1 MKAEIIEQLTLQ
13 NISKELRIPSEIIV
27 SFLNDKGT
35 TIENLPYEKVTAE
48 DYILLKQEVKSL
60 PANTPLIFISDEEI
74 KNFKPVT
81 KPIEFWADSPL
92 SNLEKLIYRQLSFEK
107 PKTERV
113 VGITPF
119 NWHFCKAKLQGK
131 FSTGQRFTLF
141 DDTVTELLSIK
152 PNQTLL
158 DLADLMGFGTDL
170 NIVNEIIID
179 LKLNGIITG
188 VGIPEQYSLTEKG
201 KTDHQY
207 RTKSKPPTTYQFEL
221 FIDYYN
227 PANRFAK
234 SLFNREAK
242 ISSNE
247 LKPAFDFSD
256 IEKIKSLAEEQASNI
271 HLPKAGFFLQEANL
285 IENSLEY
292 FQLRY
297 IAVITE
303 ILDTNSN
310 NIWIFDPYKKDISRP
325 LTQIARASDELQKS
339 IKDSFLTE
347 AKASGEL
354 LESVQKDVEQIEF
367 DKAIVSSL
375 NIDDTQTSVPES
387 FKPFLSYDSLNT
399 VEFELEMEK
408 LFDTVKNQLWLIF
421 PWVKDGAFA
430 QRLALI
436 RKAIRNKTIIF
447 IAFSENEGMVRKPND
462 KMVGERAMGI
472 LEQLSIDHTNFFFAE
487 LSKFHEKRVFAFL
500 DDKFKCEYSGSQ
512 NYLSFYVDKSEKGF
526 RRENMKRVVWSEKSD
541 EEFELR
547 KDEFINSYLKRIYEQ
562 LQRDEAQLTVATFK
576 FEALVKVKK
585 RMFYDRTKDKVESLK
600 KNFGNDDADIE
611 KSLTDIQTRITNVLQ
626 KIK

>member
-1 MKAEIIEQLTLQ
+1 MKADTKEQLTLQ
-13 NISKELRIPSEIIV
+13 NISKELRIPSELIV

-35 TIENLPYEKVTAE
+35 TIENLPYEKVTSE
-48 DYILLKQEVKSL
+48 DYSLLKKEVQSL
-60 PANTPLIFISDEEI
+60 PANTPLIFISDEDI

-119 NWHFCKAKLQGK
+119 NWKFSKAKFQGK

-158 DLADLMGFGTDL
+158 DLADLMGFGTD
-170 NIVNEIIID
+170 ISIANEIVKD
-179 LKLNGIITG
+179 LKLNGVIMG
-188 VGIPEQYSLTEKG
+188 VGTPEQYSLTEKG

-207 RTKSKPPTTYQFEL
+207 RTKSKPPIKSEFEL

-227 PANRFAK
+227 PSNKFAK
-234 SLFNREAK
+234 SLFDREAK
-242 ISSNE
+242 NTTEE

-256 IEKIKSLAEEQASNI
+256 IERIKLLAEEQASNV

-285 IENSLEY
+285 IDHSLEY

-303 ILDTNSN
+303 ILDTTSN

-325 LTQIARASDELQKS
+325 LTQIARSSDELQKN

-367 DKAIVSSL
+367 DKAIVLSSS
-375 NIDDTQTSVPES
+375 IDDSQTSVPES

-408 LFDTVKNQLWLIF
+408 LFDTVKYQLWLIF

-436 RKAIRNKTIIF
+436 RKAIRNKTHVF
-447 IAFSENEGMVRKPND
+447 IAFSENEGMVRRPND
-462 KMVGERAMGI
+462 KMVGERAMEI

-487 LSKFHEKRVFAFL
+487 LTKFHEKRVFAFL
-500 DDKFKCEYSGSQ
+500 DDRFKCEYSGSQ
-512 NYLSFYVDKSEKGF
+512 NYLSFYVGKSEKGF
-526 RRENMKRVVWSEKSD
+526 RRENMKRVVWSDKSD

-547 KDEFINSYLKRIYEQ
+547 KDEFINSYLKRIYEH
-562 LQRDEAQLTVATFK
+562 LQRDEAQLAIVSFK
-576 FEALVKVKK
+576 FDALVKVKR
-585 RMFYDRTKDKVESLK
+585 RMFYDKTKDKIESLK
-600 KNFGNDDADIE
+600 THFGGDDADIE
-611 KSLTDIQTRITNVLQ
+611 KSLTDIQTRIANVLL

>member
-1 MKAEIIEQLTLQ
+1 MKADTKEQLTLQ

-48 DYILLKQEVKSL
+48 DYSLLQKEVKSL
-60 PANTPLIFISDEEI
+60 PANTPLTFISDEEI

-81 KPIEFWADSPL
+81 KPIEFWADSTL

-119 NWHFCKAKLQGK
+119 NWKFCKAKFSGT

-141 DDTVTELLSIK
+141 DDTVAELLSIK
-152 PNQTLL
+152 PDQTLL
-158 DLADLMGFGTDL
+158 DLADLMGFGAD
-170 NIVNEIIID
+170 ISIANEVVKD
-179 LKLNGIITG
+179 LKLNGVITG
-188 VGIPEQYSLTEKG
+188 LGNPEQYSLTEKG
-201 KTDHQY
+201 KTDHQF
-207 RTKSKPPTTYQFEL
+207 RTKSKPPITSEFEL

-227 PANRFAK
+227 PVNKFAK
-234 SLFNREAK
+234 SVFNREAK
-242 ISSNE
+242 VPTKE
-247 LKPAFDFSD
+247 FKLAFDFAD
-256 IEKIKSLAEEQASNI
+256 IEKIKALAEEQASNI
-271 HLPKAGFFLQEANL
+271 HLPKAGFFLQEATL
-285 IENSLEY
+285 IETSFEY

-303 ILDTNSN
+303 ILDSTSN

-325 LTQIARASDELQKS
+325 LTQIARTSEELQRS
-339 IKDSFLTE
+339 IKGSFLTE

-354 LESVQKDVEQIEF
+354 LESIQKDVEQIEF

-375 NIDDTQTSVPES
+375 TNDDLYKSVPES

-408 LFDTVKNQLWLIF
+408 LFDTVKHQLWLIF
-421 PWVKDGAFA
+421 PWVRDGAFA

-436 RKAIRNKTIIF
+436 RKAIKNKTNIF

-462 KMVGERAMGI
+462 KMVGERAMEI

-526 RRENMKRVVWSEKSD
+526 RRENMKRVVWSDKSD

-547 KDEFINSYLKRIYEQ
+547 KDEFINSYLKRIYQQ
-562 LQRDEAQLTVATFK
+562 LQRDEAQLAINTFK
-576 FEALVKVKK
+576 LEPLLKVKK
-585 RMFYDRTKDKVESLK
+585 RMFYDKTKEKLESLK
-600 KNFGNDDADIE
+600 KHFGNDDADIE
-611 KSLTDIQTRITNVLQ
+611 KSLTDIQTRIANVHQ